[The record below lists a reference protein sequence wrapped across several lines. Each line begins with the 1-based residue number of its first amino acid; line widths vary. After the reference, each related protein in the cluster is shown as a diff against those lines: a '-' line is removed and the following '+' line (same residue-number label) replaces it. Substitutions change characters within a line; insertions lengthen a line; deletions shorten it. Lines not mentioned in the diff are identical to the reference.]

1 MGTIIKVQCPI
12 SVKYSGK
19 PSQAD
24 LRRYVAPG
32 HPQVPG
38 QGQRQDRGDRKE
50 PVRRGIRHHHTVRQA
65 QEGRLQIRSEA
76 QRQT

>member
-1 MGTIIKVQCPI
+1 M
-12 SVKYSGK
+12 
-19 PSQAD
+19 
-24 LRRYVAPG
+24 APG

-50 PVRRGIRHHHTVRQA
+50 PVRRGIRHHHAVRQA